1 MMFSRLSIRLKLI
14 ALVLLATLITAMVVS
29 LSFRMLLNDVF
40 LKDAR
45 TKIENGI
52 INLAHDIRGVK
63 ENLIDSA
70 SLIVHNLDISSELK
84 EINKN
89 PSDELISAKEKIAL
103 KLLDQIEY
111 AFMNEIYVYN
121 AEHEMLAFAQVTDN
135 GYICGYQYNEKD
147 KKVIFTK
154 TDQEAGFSLSDES
167 LSLPIYEYRYTDPF
181 SKYATTGHYRVFND
195 NFNILAHKDY
205 LEDNEILGAITM
217 SKVLTRE
224 HVNFISK
231 KLNIDMRYI
240 ISDEDIEKFKKEYQ
254 IDLNDDKMF
263 IPPLF
268 SNIRETVNLI
278 DRKDEFL
285 SVSAVQTN
293 DKTIYVI
300 SNIKKDLLDEAVL
313 KSQKDFFII
322 ISVFSILLI
331 VISIYVINNILGK
344 PLGNILRNVKLIEQ
358 GDYKINKYVANDDEI
373 GKISNTISNMAD
385 TIQTREKD
393 LDERVK
399 KEVEK
404 NRKKDEQM
412 LHQSRLAQMGEMISM
427 IAHQWRQ
434 PLSAISATS
443 IDLQMK
449 MFLKNYKDE
458 AELID
463 YSNESLQ
470 QIDEFVKN
478 LTTTIDDFR
487 NFYKPN
493 KDTELATLEDV
504 LTKSL
509 NIIKSS
515 LDNQGV
521 EVKLDVKSSAELK
534 LYKNEIMQVLLNIL
548 KNAQD
553 CFTERKTQ
561 NPFIEITVD
570 EKCVSI
576 CDNAGGISEDIIDK
590 IFDPYFST
598 KSEKQGTGL
607 GLYMSKTIVEE
618 HHKGDLLVENTDEG
632 VCFTINI
639 GDIE

>member
-1 MMFSRLSIRLKLI
+1 MFNRLSIRLKLI
-14 ALVLLATLITAMVVS
+14 ALILVATLITAMVVG

-40 LKDAR
+40 LKDAK
-45 TKIENGI
+45 TEIENGI

-63 ENLIDSA
+63 QNLIDST
-70 SLIVHNLDISSELK
+70 SLISHNLNISSDLK
-84 EINKN
+84 KINDN
-89 PSDELISAKEKIAL
+89 PSVELRSIKEKIAL

-121 AEHEMLAFAQVTDN
+121 AAHEMIAFAQVTDN
-135 GYICGYQYNEKD
+135 GYICGYQHNGN
-147 KKVIFTK
+147 KKIIFTK
-154 TDQEAGFSLSDES
+154 TDQEREFSVADKS

-181 SKYATTGHYRVFND
+181 SKYATTAHYRVFND

-205 LEDNEILGAITM
+205 IENNEVLGAITM

-313 KSQKDFFII
+313 KSEKDFFII
-322 ISVFSILLI
+322 ITVFSLLLI

-358 GDYKINKYVANDDEI
+358 GDYNINKYIANDDEI
-373 GKISNTISNMAD
+373 GKISNTISNMAE

-393 LDERVK
+393 LDERVR

-493 KDTELATLEDV
+493 KDTELTTLEEV
-504 LTKSL
+504 VSKSL
-509 NIIKSS
+509 HIIKSS

-521 EVKLDVKSSAELK
+521 EVILDIKSNDELK

-548 KNAQD
+548 KNSQD
-553 CFTERKTQ
+553 CFKERKTQ
-561 NPFIEITVD
+561 NPFIKITID
-570 EKCVSI
+570 EKSVSI
-576 CDNAGGISEDIIDK
+576 CDNAGGISEDITDK

-618 HHKGDLLVENTDEG
+618 HHKGDLSVENTDKG
-632 VCFTINI
+632 VCFRIKIGTI
-639 GDIE
+639 D